1 MIPSYLID
9 TDWIIHYLNGQRD
22 IVNRLVEL
30 RKEGLAISVISLAE
44 LYEGVYYSTNPE
56 GDKNALDDFLTGVSI
71 LGIEDETCKIFG
83 KERGRLRKLKIVIG
97 DFDLLIAATCL
108 CYNLTLLSN
117 NIKHFK
123 MVEGLNIVSSL
134 KRIC

>member
-9 TDWIIHYLNGQRD
+9 TDWIIHYLNGQRE
-22 IVNRLVEL
+22 IVKRLVSL

-56 GDKNALDDFLTGVSI
+56 GDKKALDDFLTGVSI
-71 LGIEDETCKIFG
+71 LGLEDEICKIFG
-83 KERGRLRKLKIVIG
+83 KERGKLRKLKIVIG

-108 CYNLTLLSN
+108 CYNLTLLTN
-117 NIKHFK
+117 NIRHFK
-123 MVEGLNIVSSL
+123 MVEELNIVSI
-134 KRIC
+134 K

>member
-9 TDWIIHYLNGQRD
+9 TDWIIHYLNGQRET
-22 IVNRLVEL
+22 VKRLVSL

-56 GDKNALDDFLTGVSI
+56 GDKKALDDFLTGVSI
-71 LGIEDETCKIFG
+71 LGLEDEICKIFG
-83 KERGRLRKLKIVIG
+83 KERGKLRKLKIVIG

-108 CYNLTLLSN
+108 CYNLTLLTN
-117 NIKHFK
+117 NIRHFK
-123 MVEGLNIVSSL
+123 MVEGGILFP
-134 KRIC
+134 